1 MSEAS
6 GEKSFAPTAKRK
18 RDAAGR
24 GDVLRSRELATLAS
38 VSLGALW
45 LKLAGPWVLDS
56 LGRGVRMGV
65 AWNRADLDDF
75 EPSRLLLDLLIIT
88 APPVLLL
95 GSAIAIVTVTLE
107 LGLGGG
113 GFIGGNLAPKVSRL
127 NPLAGLG
134 RVFGPNGCI
143 ELGKNIAKAL
153 VLGVIAFAWGHGNL
167 VALAGLGQAALAG
180 QLAFAWHSITGL
192 LFALSAGLLVIAL
205 ADYPLQW
212 VRRQQRLRMTL
223 QEIKDEQKE
232 SDGSPENKAAVRSRQ
247 RKIAMSGVASA
258 MREAQFLVTNPSHFA
273 VAMAW
278 DPAKAAAPV
287 VLAKGRG
294 DKALAM
300 RELAAE
306 LTVPVLEYPVL
317 ARSLYFTTR
326 EKQAIREELYA
337 AVATVLAFVLSVKR
351 GERRTAPA
359 VDVPVTLR
367 FDSEGRVDPGVTF

>member
-1 MSEAS
+1 MSGS
-6 GEKSFAPTAKRK
+6 GGEKTFAPTAKHK
-18 RDAAGR
+18 RDAAER

-38 VSLGALW
+38 VTLGALW
-45 LKLAGPWVLDS
+45 LRLAGPWVLDA
-56 LGRGVRMGV
+56 LGRSIRVGL
-65 AWNRADLDDF
+65 AWDRADLDDF
-75 EPSRLLLDLLIIT
+75 EPSRLLLDLLIAA

-95 GSAIAIVTVTLE
+95 GSGIALVTVALE

-113 GFIGGNLAPKVSRL
+113 GFISGNLVPKVSRL
-127 NPLAGLG
+127 NPLAGLA
-134 RVFGPNGCI
+134 RVFGPNGWI
-143 ELGKNIAKAL
+143 ELGKSIAKAA
-153 VLGVIAFAWGHGNL
+153 VLCAIAFAWTRGNL
-167 VALAGLGQAALAG
+167 AALAGLGHAG
-180 QLAFAWHSITGL
+180 LSDQLDFAWRAITGL
-192 LFALSAGLLVIAL
+192 LFALSAGLLMIAL

-212 VRRQQRLRMTL
+212 IRRQQRLKMTL

-247 RKIAMSGVASA
+247 RKIAMGGVAGA

-278 DPAKAAAPV
+278 DPAKASAPL

-306 LTVPVLEYPVL
+306 LAVPVLEYPVL

-326 EKQAIREELYA
+326 EEQVIREELYA

-351 GERRTAPA
+351 GERRVAPS

-367 FDSEGRVDPGVTF
+367 FDSEGRLDPQVIL